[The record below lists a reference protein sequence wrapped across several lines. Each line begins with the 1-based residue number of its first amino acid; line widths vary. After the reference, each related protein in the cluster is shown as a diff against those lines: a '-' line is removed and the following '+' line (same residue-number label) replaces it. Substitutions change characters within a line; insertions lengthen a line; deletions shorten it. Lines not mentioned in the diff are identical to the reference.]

1 MAKVGLA
8 QFAQIAEVIA
18 AVAVVV
24 SLIYVGSE
32 LGANTAAIQGAS
44 VQAVT
49 AVHVESLLTQASD
62 SALTRI
68 RLAGDQDPSTLGE
81 VESSQ
86 YFTLRWQIWI
96 AVQNTYF
103 QRELGLVG
111 QRTWDVYHRIVCNMW
126 SSPGVRE
133 VWPGHRELLD
143 PGFIDVV
150 ENCVLS

>member
-18 AVAVVV
+18 AVAVVI
-24 SLIYVGSE
+24 SLIYVGRE
-32 LGANTAAIQGAS
+32 LGANTAAVRGAS
-44 VQAVT
+44 VQGVT
-49 AVHVESLLTQASD
+49 GVHVESLLTQASD

-81 VESSQ
+81 VEADQ
-86 YFTLRWQIWI
+86 YFMLRLQIWI
-96 AVQNTYF
+96 SVQNTYF
-103 QRELGLVG
+103 QHELGLMD
-111 QRTWDVYHRIVCNMW
+111 QRTWEVYHRIVCSMW

-143 PGFIDVV
+143 PGFIAVV
-150 ENCVLS
+150 EGCPAS

>member
-68 RLAGDQDPSTLGE
+68 RLAGDRRLLLFLSLLSR
-81 VESSQ
+81 VE
-86 YFTLRWQIWI
+86 
-96 AVQNTYF
+96 
-103 QRELGLVG
+103 G
-111 QRTWDVYHRIVCNMW
+111 
-126 SSPGVRE
+126 
-133 VWPGHRELLD
+133 
-143 PGFIDVV
+143 
-150 ENCVLS
+150 